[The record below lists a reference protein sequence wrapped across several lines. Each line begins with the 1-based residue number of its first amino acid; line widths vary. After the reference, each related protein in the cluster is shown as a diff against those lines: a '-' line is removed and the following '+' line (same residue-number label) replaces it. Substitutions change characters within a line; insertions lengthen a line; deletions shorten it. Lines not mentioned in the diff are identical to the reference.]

1 MPPKQDHMYA
11 HKPTSFQTYVS
22 DICGKQKGLHHV
34 APFVHQY
41 LMVMRELLFHFSDG
55 FSTFHF
61 HFNTTVW

>member
-1 MPPKQDHMYA
+1 MLTNQYYFGYKR
-11 HKPTSFQTYVS
+11 K
-22 DICGKQKGLHHV
+22 KQKGLHHV